1 MAPQEVDRERL
12 VEHAV
17 SPDVHIH
24 ATSNSIASA
33 LDRLR
38 DQAHVTSPAEFAYRA
53 VVVVIGW

>member
-1 MAPQEVDRERL
+1 VDRERL